1 MSKHLYTLHHLIR
14 NMQKKD
20 MVYRQL
26 LLTPETTQLEL
37 SKKLKISLSTVNNA
51 IQPLRNMGAVSVKP
65 RKLRVE
71 DKEKLLL
78 YWASINDL
86 LDHVIYK
93 TRVDTNVGQ
102 IEKSMPPKI
111 LFTAYSGYKLR
122 YKDVPADYSEIYVY
136 TTQKGLD
143 SLLRRFPK
151 NKKVP
156 NLFVLEADS
165 HLLKVS
171 KNNIVTDHQM
181 FVDLWNLPEWYA
193 KEFVIK
199 LKERIL

>member
-1 MSKHLYTLHHLIR
+1 
-14 NMQKKD
+14 MQKKE

-65 RKLRVE
+65 RKMRVV

-78 YWASINDL
+78 YWASVNIL
-86 LDHVIYK
+86 IGLVLYK
-93 TRVDTNVGQ
+93 TRVDMTVSQ
-102 IEKSMPPKI
+102 IEKSMPPNI

-122 YKDVPADYSEIYVY
+122 FKDVPADYSEVYIYA
-136 TTQKGLD
+136 TKK
-143 SLLRRFPK
+143 SLGTLKRRFPE
-151 NKKVP
+151 NKKAP
-156 NLFVLEADS
+156 NLFVLLPDS
-165 HLLKVS
+165 HLVKVS

-193 KEFVIK
+193 KEFVVR